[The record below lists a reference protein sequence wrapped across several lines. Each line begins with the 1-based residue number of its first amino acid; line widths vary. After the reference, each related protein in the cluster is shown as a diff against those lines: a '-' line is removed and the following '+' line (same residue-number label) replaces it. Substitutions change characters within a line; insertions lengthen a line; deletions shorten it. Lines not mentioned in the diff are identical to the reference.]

1 MSTSFTEQLRSA
13 NESQWQKITQHE
25 FTKKLASGTL
35 LPQNLKR
42 YLLNDHLFLD
52 SFIILLSTM
61 VSHARTLSDRIPG
74 CQFLGLITSS
84 ENNYFEDTF
93 TSLNVT
99 PTERSTYKMEKVAQD
114 FINIMKEA
122 SSTGSVS
129 CCLAVLCV
137 CEWSYLE
144 WGTIASKT
152 SKVKDQP
159 NFQRWIDLHSG
170 EYFESVVG
178 YLRGLLDEEENVI
191 GEEERAKVEDL
202 FKRTVDLEVEFFD
215 MAMRES

>member
-1 MSTSFTEQLRSA
+1 MLFPSCLSLSFS
-13 NESQWQKITQHE
+13 QHE
-25 FTKKLASGTL
+25 FTKKLAAGTL
-35 LPQNLKR
+35 PSSSLKR

-61 VSHARTLSDRIPG
+61 VSRARTLSDRIPG
-74 CQFLGLITSS
+74 CRFLGLMTSS
-84 ENNYFEDTF
+84 ENNYFQDTF
-93 TSLNVT
+93 TSLGVT
-99 PTERSTYKMEKVAQD
+99 PTERSAYKMEKVAED

-122 SSTGSVS
+122 VVTGSLS

-144 WGTIASKT
+144 WGTIASAT
-152 SKVKDQP
+152 SKVNDQP
-159 NFQRWIDLHSG
+159 NLQGWIDLHSG

-215 MAMRES
+215 MSMRESE

>member
-1 MSTSFTEQLRSA
+1 
-13 NESQWQKITQHE
+13 
-25 FTKKLASGTL
+25 
-35 LPQNLKR
+35 
-42 YLLNDHLFLD
+42 
-52 SFIILLSTM
+52 M

-99 PTERSTYKMEKVAQD
+99 PSERSTYKIEPVAQH

-122 SSTGSVS
+122 SSTGSLS

-144 WGTIASKT
+144 WGTIAEGT
-152 SKVKDQP
+152 SQVKDQP

-178 YLRGLLDEEENVI
+178 YLRGLLDEEGKVI

-202 FKRTVDLEVEFFD
+202 FKRTVDLEVESFD